1 MGPGIQTLKQISPEV
16 LASSEASDVATTPLP
31 GPPSSYP
38 VSQFLRRWSHGC
50 FLFPHLS
57 TVAELGDLFR
67 LLGRLSSLPP
77 PVPVVSSLYSLLF
90 AGGLDHKSQVD
101 RSQLSHCGR
110 DARPSP
116 LSPKAARRLFLDLDR
131 GVQK

>member
-1 MGPGIQTLKQISPEV
+1 MWQQ
-16 LASSEASDVATTPLP
+16 
-31 GPPSSYP
+31 PPSPDPPAPTLFPNFCDGGVMVAS
-38 VSQFLRRWSHGC
+38 C
-50 FLFPHLS
+50 FLICLPWLNLETSSVSSAVCLPFLHPS
-57 TVAELGDLFR
+57 
-67 LLGRLSSLPP
+67 LL
-77 PVPVVSSLYSLLF
+77 VSSLYSLLF

-101 RSQLSHCGR
+101 HSHLSHCGR